1 MSSSW
6 NSLGLHSWL
15 SDQCKELGILKPS
28 EIQEQCIPQILKGKD
43 CIGCSKT
50 GSGKTAAFALP
61 ILQKL
66 SEDPYGIFALIL
78 TPTRELAF
86 QIADQFRVFGKSI
99 NLKDTI
105 VVGGMDMVQQA
116 GDLNKK
122 PHIVIATPGR
132 LAALMSVDADFT
144 FKNIQF
150 LVLDEADRLLESSF
164 EDDLKFI
171 FSNISKSRQ
180 TLLFSATLTD
190 TMEQLRLVTKKDHF
204 CYEVKS
210 QVATVQELDQRF
222 LLIPSQVKD
231 CYLIHLLQTFIEN
244 KSVIIFTHTCRS
256 CHVLSF
262 LLRKLGIK
270 CAALHSLLSQRERL
284 ASLARFKTEVV
295 KILIATDVASR
306 GLDIPLV
313 ELVVNYNVPG
323 SSKDY
328 IHRVGRTARAGR
340 GGMSLTLMTQ
350 YDIERLTTIEDDINT
365 KMTEF
370 ETNETDALK
379 LLKIVSVTRREV
391 EIRLNDSGFGERRL
405 NNRKKHGLPPNKK
418 FLKHKK
424 MREERKKKQENE
436 TES

>member
-1 MSSSW
+1 
-6 NSLGLHSWL
+6 
-15 SDQCKELGILKPS
+15 
-28 EIQEQCIPQILKGKD
+28 
-43 CIGCSKT
+43 
-50 GSGKTAAFALP
+50 
-61 ILQKL
+61 
-66 SEDPYGIFALIL
+66 
-78 TPTRELAF
+78 
-86 QIADQFRVFGKSI
+86 
-99 NLKDTI
+99 
-105 VVGGMDMVQQA
+105 
-116 GDLNKK
+116 
-122 PHIVIATPGR
+122 
-132 LAALMSVDADFT
+132 
-144 FKNIQF
+144 
-150 LVLDEADRLLESSF
+150 
-164 EDDLKFI
+164 
-171 FSNISKSRQ
+171 
-180 TLLFSATLTD
+180 
-190 TMEQLRLVTKKDHF
+190 
-204 CYEVKS
+204 
-210 QVATVQELDQRF
+210 
-222 LLIPSQVKD
+222 
-231 CYLIHLLQTFIEN
+231 
-244 KSVIIFTHTCRS
+244 
-256 CHVLSF
+256 LSF

-323 SSKDY
+323 TSKDY

-405 NNRKKHGLPPNKK
+405 NNRKKHGLPANKK
-418 FLKHKK
+418 LLKHKK